1 MFVGI
6 EMTPILRK
14 SKEAGK
20 HVVKSSR
27 YHDKRPIGSSR
38 FLRRG
43 GRGRKLFLTSRSR
56 LASLA
61 RGSQDIAGN
70 HRSSRDHSYRYTP
83 WFSRGDS
90 PYTKYDYSIIN
101 YWWHLKLYNEQVI
114 FKKFF
119 NIIMLQFN
127 VNNLKLIILHIRKLK
142 LVSYKG
148 KYKS

>member
-1 MFVGI
+1 VFTGI

-27 YHDKRPIGSSR
+27 YRDKRPIGSFR

-61 RGSQDIAGN
+61 RSQDVTGN

-83 WFSRGDS
+83 WFNRGDS
-90 PYTKYDYSIIN
+90 PYTKYDYLISIIAFKITQ
-101 YWWHLKLYNEQVI
+101 YRHKIKFTVVMYNT
-114 FKKFF
+114 
-119 NIIMLQFN
+119 
-127 VNNLKLIILHIRKLK
+127 
-142 LVSYKG
+142 
-148 KYKS
+148 

>member
-1 MFVGI
+1 
-6 EMTPILRK
+6 MTPILRK

-27 YHDKRPIGSSR
+27 YRDKRPIGSSR

-61 RGSQDIAGN
+61 RGSQDITGN

-83 WFSRGDS
+83 WFNRGDS
-90 PYTKYDYSIIN
+90 PYTKYLISII
-101 YWWHLKLYNEQVI
+101 HLKLYNIHLIVL
-114 FKKFF
+114 KF
-119 NIIMLQFN
+119 NVVVYNAVNMLQN
-127 VNNLKLIILHIRKLK
+127 
-142 LVSYKG
+142 
-148 KYKS
+148 